1 METEGQWCDSNSRSK
16 VCVKYAGPM
25 ELWNDALGTP
35 CAGQR
40 RRRWSH
46 LRLSA
51 NTAMLST
58 ACFLCVIGHRELLD
72 IGLLFAPFAR
82 TCKSVPSLAAAR
94 SRSSIVASAARP
106 AAARAVA
113 CARGLHQ
120 SHSGP
125 ASRYTPLAT
134 VLTVP
139 SSRPTGARASQ
150 SGWPGPAARH
160 PTPGLPGS
168 ASHPAAYLPRCGI
181 TQRVH
186 S

>member
-1 METEGQWCDSNSRSK
+1 MSMSRSIDRQVNAHSKLQELYSVNSNSRSK

-25 ELWNDALGTP
+25 ELWNDALVTS

-82 TCKSVPSLAAAR
+82 AFKS
-94 SRSSIVASAARP
+94 
-106 AAARAVA
+106 
-113 CARGLHQ
+113 
-120 SHSGP
+120 
-125 ASRYTPLAT
+125 
-134 VLTVP
+134 
-139 SSRPTGARASQ
+139 
-150 SGWPGPAARH
+150 
-160 PTPGLPGS
+160 
-168 ASHPAAYLPRCGI
+168 
-181 TQRVH
+181 
-186 S
+186 